1 MKGIAKAREHGTAL
15 RVVQL
20 GFGAACVILAVP
32 LIFQVGPAATVTNA
46 TSVRVLGAALLAF
59 AVGAFAAARNP
70 PGHRVVL
77 RMEIV
82 FTALTIGFLAFRLLR
97 DHIVHDRAWLV
108 LLPLAVCLVLLIVL
122 YPRDVAESRPVRR

>member
-1 MKGIAKAREHGTAL
+1 VKGIAKARDHGTAL

-20 GFGAACVILAVP
+20 GFGAACVVLAVP
-32 LIFQVGPAATVTNA
+32 LIFQLGPAATVTNA

>member
-1 MKGIAKAREHGTAL
+1 MKGIAKARDHGTAL

-20 GFGAACVILAVP
+20 GFGAACVVLAVP
-32 LIFQVGPAATVTNA
+32 LIFQLGPAATVTNA